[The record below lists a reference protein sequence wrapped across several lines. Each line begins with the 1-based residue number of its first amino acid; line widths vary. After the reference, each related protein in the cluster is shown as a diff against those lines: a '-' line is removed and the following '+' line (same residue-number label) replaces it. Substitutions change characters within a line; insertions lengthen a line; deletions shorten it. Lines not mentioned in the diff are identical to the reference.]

1 MKGVYVIMRK
11 FLLVLTLLA
20 LVFSSQALYA
30 ADKKP
35 KITIYTSMYED
46 IIEAMTNV
54 MREKFPNY
62 DIEFFYGGTGTLQA
76 KIAAERDA
84 KKLGCDMLMVADP
97 SYSIELKNAGLL
109 HPYISKEAEN
119 LLFDYDP
126 EGYWYPVRNLNMILA
141 YNPENFNKE
150 DLPKSFKDFAY
161 DPNMK
166 GVISM
171 PNPLTAGTALV
182 AVSALKDKYGYE
194 YFDKL
199 SENKVMVE
207 SGSVA
212 LTKLETGECK
222 IIMILEESILKKR
235 EEEDSALAV
244 IYPTDGVI
252 CVPSPIMTIKDE
264 WSAHGNAKICEELT
278 DWFLSDEGQKYIVKG
293 WMHSVRK
300 NPPAIPYDSIRTDE
314 IVKGSMPVSWENC
327 LRDRTELRTNF
338 EERVKK

>member
-1 MKGVYVIMRK
+1 MKK
-11 FLLVLTLLA
+11 FIASLVVVLSLSCGALA
-20 LVFSSQALYA
+20 AE
-30 ADKKP
+30 KP

-46 IIEAMTNV
+46 IIEAMTEV
-54 MREKFPNY
+54 LHSKFPNY

-76 KIAAERDA
+76 KIAAERDT

-97 SYSIELKNAGLL
+97 SYALELKELGLL
-109 HPYISKEAEN
+109 HAYLSKEAEN
-119 LLFDYDP
+119 ISLEYDP

-141 YNPENFNKE
+141 YNPEKFNKE
-150 DLPKSFKDFAY
+150 DLPRSFRDFAY
-161 DPNMK
+161 DENMN

-182 AVSALKDKYGYE
+182 AISALKDKYGYE

-199 SENKVMVE
+199 AANRVMVE

-222 IIMILEESILKKR
+222 LIMILEESVLKKR
-235 EEEDSALAV
+235 EEEDSELEV

-252 CVPSPIMTIKDE
+252 CIPSPIMTVNDQ
-264 WSAHGNAKICEELT
+264 WSAHGNSKICEELT
-278 DWFLSDEGQKYIVKG
+278 DWFLSPEGQSYIVKG
-293 WMHSVRK
+293 WMHSVLK
-300 NPPAIPYDSIRTDE
+300 TPPAIPYDSISTAE
-314 IVKGSMPVSWENC
+314 IVKNSMPVSWENC

-338 EERVKK
+338 EERVKTK